1 MWCAS
6 CGLNTC
12 CQVARFLVDSRG
24 NMLICAVIAGA
35 AGLGAAEI
43 SNILEDRIKNFYS
56 EVNTDEIGRVLSI
69 GDGIAIVAL
78 LTFVNLTVATTL
90 KTTLDIATVSYIEIA
105 VVTGFVSGVVRWQ
118 ILTANT
124 VTASRRFTV
133 VSAGI
138 SLVGVAVVTSFDTSL
153 SKSIATPR

>member
-1 MWCAS
+1 MELPFGGTFAS
-6 CGLNTC
+6 DT
-12 CQVARFLVDSRG
+12 F
-24 NMLICAVIAGA
+24 
-35 AGLGAAEI
+35 
-43 SNILEDRIKNFYS
+43 
-56 EVNTDEIGRVLSI
+56 EIGTRAAAWGGTTTIVDFAVATQLALATCVTAVTLNR
-69 GDGIAIVAL
+69 IAIVAL